1 MGRAV
6 PGEPP
11 QPVLHFAF
19 DNRKHCW
26 ENAQS
31 KVGCGVPPGKAHM
44 RKQVLAIGLGMAAVC
59 GVAATLAMGD
69 ADEAADETA
78 DVVVL
83 GEEDLA
89 DRAEILRNRY
99 RRMTPGDAPLVQDV
113 GTWPAAWE
121 DFSPVWDR
129 AAAERDLGTWTVPVA
144 AERDGADTVLRDGD
158 GVELWRGQT
167 VFSKDGTEGVVLT
180 GTLVAEEDW
189 PLYRA
194 ARGEIAR
201 RLAAIRQD
209 DGGGMRGTNGPCSNG
224 LHFVSAVGNFTTNPP
239 ELHVGLA
246 WTNNGMV
253 DVFAYGPLHI
263 SETNVVTY
271 TNDEN
276 TVVTA
281 TNVTWH
287 AVEPTLTGFDSAW
300 EWIGSV
306 AVSNTGTNVFV
317 DNGFPTNRGIV
328 RYYAAAEAVDSDG
341 DGLND
346 GFETFVSHSDIGS
359 TDSDGDGIA
368 DGVEVAAG
376 TNPNAADTD
385 GDGLNDDVE
394 ATLGTNPTNSDS
406 DGDGLPDGW
415 EVQNGL
421 DPLEDSGDDGA
432 DGDPDGDDF
441 PNALEYELGAP
452 ANNGA
457 WNGAEL
463 VWKLTHFSA
472 TTNTAGNS
480 TTIQWSGLRA
490 EVQDSL
496 DCGGT
501 NDEQQIVYAELE
513 VPELLDSGYHIGVQI
528 DGVVENVDAG
538 FDVVTFFAPGS
549 NACFSSFNGIPDDMP
564 ETCLMTQA
572 SATLTNLILPEST
585 ITLRYDTVGH
595 RWHCGAHAEVTFATL
610 LSPHVTEVT
619 GPGSVCVGDTVQ
631 MGTGGASDGPYFWE
645 VEENT
650 ASIDSNGLLTA
661 LAPGV
666 ATVTATDAGGC
677 TATQTVNV
685 VQVDFL
691 GASGEPAAA
700 LKIGKWENA
709 FDAGPTVKDNFIDLD
724 PDRFRIRVIDFS
736 RTGTGHVSV
745 ELSTVTS
752 SFFEDDN
759 PTEIELTEQPE
770 NSGVFLSTNLLLV
783 VDDVDDDFSNS
794 AVPSDDA
801 VNDRTHRIALGG
813 HVLVRYVEG
822 ATPFW
827 DKIISVLEEASVHV
841 IPVILLNTNGTP
853 VMDVVQVTNAL
864 EIASK
869 RYAQTGIMLT
879 WDFPVIRVP
888 PAGVDLTNGITIR
901 PTYNSTNLDAEAK
914 AAISGV
920 GTAGEL
926 SDIHVIFANEL
937 YAGNNKIGGGA
948 VAGYYYGGAT
958 DQPYCYN
965 AFITA
970 NNSIELIGLRIAHEL
985 GHLLKDDGHEPNT
998 WQILYVYAGNSGEAT
1013 GSRRFLGA
1021 EEARMKENRHVH

>member
-1 MGRAV
+1 
-6 PGEPP
+6 
-11 QPVLHFAF
+11 
-19 DNRKHCW
+19 
-26 ENAQS
+26 
-31 KVGCGVPPGKAHM
+31 M
-44 RKQVLAIGLGMAAVC
+44 RRPICAICLGMAVAFGAVL
-59 GVAATLAMGD
+59 AFAMGD
-69 ADEAADETA
+69 ADEARDSSD
-78 DVVVL
+78 DVVIL

-89 DRAEILRNRY
+89 ERAEILRNQY
-99 RRMTPGDAPLVQDV
+99 RRMTPGDVPLVQDV

-121 DFSPVWDR
+121 EFGANWDGT
-129 AAAERDLGTWTVPVA
+129 AANRELGTWVVPV
-144 AERDGADTVLRDGD
+144 EMIREGADTVVLDGNSA
-158 GVELWRGQT
+158 ELWRGT
-167 VFSKDGTEGVVLT
+167 TDFAKDGTEGVTLT
-180 GTLVAEEDW
+180 GGLVDEDDW
-189 PLYRA
+189 PLYEA
-194 ARGEIAR
+194 ARNEIAR
-201 RLAAIRQD
+201 RLNANRLD
-209 DGGGMRGTNGPCSNG
+209 DGGGTRGTNGPCTNG
-224 LHFVSAVGNFTTNPP
+224 LHFVLAESNFTTNPP
-239 ELHVGLA
+239 ELHVGLV
-246 WTNNGMV
+246 WTNTGTV
-253 DVFAYGPLHI
+253 DVFAYGPLHT
-263 SETNVVTY
+263 SETHVVTH
-271 TNDEN
+271 TNDDN
-276 TVVTA
+276 MVVTW
-281 TNVTWH
+281 TNTTWH
-287 AVEPTLTGFDSAW
+287 SAEPTLTGFDNAW
-300 EWIGSV
+300 EWLGTV
-306 AVSNTGTNVFV
+306 AVSNTATNVFV
-317 DNGFPTNRGIV
+317 DNNFPTNRGIV

-385 GDGLNDDVE
+385 GDGLSDDVE
-394 ATLGTNPTNSDS
+394 ATLGTNPTYADS

-441 PNALEYELGAP
+441 SNALEYELGAP
-452 ANNGA
+452 ANNDA

-472 TTNTAGNS
+472 TTNTEGNS
-480 TTIQWSGLRA
+480 TPIHWNGLRA
-490 EVQDSL
+490 DVEDSL

-513 VPELLDSGYHIGVQI
+513 VPELLDSGYHIGVKI

-572 SATLTNLILPEST
+572 SATLTNLILPDSS

-595 RWHCGAHAEVTFATL
+595 RWHCGAYAEVTFATL
-610 LSPHVTEVT
+610 LSPHVTEVA
-619 GPGSVCVGDTVQ
+619 GPGSVCVGDTAQ
-631 MGTGGASDGPYFWE
+631 MGTGGASNGPYYWE
-645 VEENT
+645 VAEDT
-650 ASIDSNGLLTA
+650 ANIDSNGLLTA

-691 GASGEPAAA
+691 GASGEPVPA

-759 PTEIELTEQPE
+759 PTELELTEQPD

-783 VDDVDDDFSNS
+783 VDDVDDDFGNS

-801 VNDRTHRIALGG
+801 ANDRTHKIALGG
-813 HVLVRYVEG
+813 HVLVRYAEG
-822 ATPFW
+822 AMPFW
-827 DKIISVLEEASVHV
+827 DKIIPVLEEASVHV

-853 VMDVVQVTNAL
+853 VMDVVQVTQAL

-879 WDFPVIRVP
+879 WDFPVMCNP
-888 PAGVDLTNGITIR
+888 PVGVDLGDGGLTVR
-901 PTYNSTNLDAEAK
+901 YSEDSRFLADEAK
-914 AAISGV
+914 AAIGGTGSV
-920 GTAGEL
+920 GNTN
-926 SDIHVIFANEL
+926 DIHLIFANTL
-937 YAGNNKIGGGA
+937 ICGDKHPVGSA
-948 VAGYYYGGAT
+948 VADYWYEAAENDYL
-958 DQPYCYN
+958 YN
-965 AFITA
+965 VFIRA
-970 NNSIELIGLRIAHEL
+970 VSNSEAMALGTTVSEVVGLAIAHEL
-985 GHLLKDDGHEPNT
+985 GHLLTDDEHVDDLWRVMYSGLRFGVSGTRRFTSEEEL
-998 WQILYVYAGNSGEAT
+998 IIRGNSHAD
-1013 GSRRFLGA
+1013 
-1021 EEARMKENRHVH
+1021 